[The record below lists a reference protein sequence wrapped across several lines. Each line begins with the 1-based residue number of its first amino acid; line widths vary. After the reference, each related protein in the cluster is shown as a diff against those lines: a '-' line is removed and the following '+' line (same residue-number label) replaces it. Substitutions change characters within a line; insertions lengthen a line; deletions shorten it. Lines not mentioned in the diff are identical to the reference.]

1 MDDKH
6 FGAKLRSG
14 EISLT
19 SLVRDAAVDDVDG
32 MVAFLSRHI
41 PAEDIRRAL
50 YERIASAPLHEFET
64 LKSIYLKLGEA

>member
-6 FGAKLRSG
+6 FGAKLQSG

-19 SLVRDAAVDDVDG
+19 SLVRDTAVDDVDG
-32 MVAFLSRHI
+32 MVAFLSRHV

-50 YERIASAPLHEFET
+50 YDRIAAAPLDEFET
-64 LKSIYLKLGEA
+64 LKSIYMKLGDV